1 MKSDSFSKKL
11 VNFVTLFPAA
21 ESVHLSKDVGQIPY
35 IFSKEFGAK
44 SVLVTESDDAFS
56 EIECRTPGL
65 SILRLKR
72 APCVGGMRLSAF
84 RYLWRESRSIDVL
97 NLYHLS
103 LETKLLSM
111 LYRSRNP
118 KGFLYVK
125 LDVNIASETAALN
138 NRPYRNPVRR
148 KLGELFHSAFY
159 RSVTMFSA
167 ESRQAV
173 EIVKLRYPAMQPKLL
188 EITNGLDAGAL
199 PHAVE
204 TMMALKQDLIVTV
217 GRIGTY
223 EKNNE
228 LLLEAL
234 KKVDLHGW
242 KVAIIG
248 PYTPAFAQAY
258 AEFLEEFPHLR
269 NAVSLIGNVSDRKE
283 LMAWYAQARVF
294 ALTSRSE
301 GFPLVF
307 AEAQCY
313 GNFIVSTDISSIREI
328 TENGMFGRVVQN
340 GNATDL
346 AHALQEVISNRVC
359 SDALLRQIALRSRV
373 RYDWREGLLPLKKA
387 IDEHCN
393 V

>member
-1 MKSDSFSKKL
+1 MKSDLFIKKR
-11 VNFVTLFPAA
+11 VNFVTLFPSA

-35 IFSKEFGAK
+35 IFSKEFGAN
-44 SVLVTESDDAFS
+44 SVLATESDDAFG
-56 EIECRTPGL
+56 EIERRTPGL
-65 SILRLKR
+65 SICRLKR
-72 APCVGGMRLSAF
+72 STCVRGMRLSAF
-84 RYLWRESRSIDVL
+84 RYLWRESKSIDVL

-111 LYRSRNP
+111 LYRFKNP

-125 LDVNIASETAALN
+125 LDVNVANEMAALDN
-138 NRPYRNPVRR
+138 QPYRNPVRR
-148 KLGELFHSAFY
+148 KLGEFFHSTFY

-167 ESRQAV
+167 ESRQAT
-173 EIVKLRYPAMQPKLL
+173 ELVKRRYPEMKPKLL
-188 EITNGLDAGAL
+188 EITNGLEVGVL
-199 PHAVE
+199 PHSVE
-204 TMMALKQDLIVTV
+204 TMMTTKQDLIVTV

-228 LLLEAL
+228 LLLDAL
-234 KKVDLHGW
+234 KKVDLQGW

-248 PYTPAFAQAY
+248 PYTPAFAQAF
-258 AEFLEEFPHLR
+258 ANFLQECPHLR
-269 NAVSLIGNVSDRKE
+269 DAVSLIGNVADRKE
-283 LMAWYAQARVF
+283 LMGWYAQARVF

-313 GNFIVSTDISSIREI
+313 GNLIISTDISSVREV
-328 TENGMFGRVVQN
+328 TEDGAFGRVVQN
-340 GNATDL
+340 GNVTDL

-359 SDALLRQIALRSRV
+359 SDALLRQIALRARI
-373 RYDWREGLLPLKKA
+373 RFDWREALLPLKKA